1 MKYLLPLLLSVPLL
15 GQVTLSQEE
24 MLGIA
29 NNIKELQ
36 HSDSSKSVQISIYED
51 LVKEMDNQIKSDS
64 LIIVKKDEPVLY
76 GYLRKGGDGSSIIR
90 RLLSFGDSL
99 EPGIG
104 AVGGNV
110 GNEDVIVI
118 VETRKL
124 GPGHWAHLRT
134 VLPEKLFSY

>member
-51 LVKEMDNQIKSDS
+51 LVKEMDNQIKLFQANILNRKWDIKKTNYEEDANFFIVDKNTPNKNIDTVSK
-64 LIIVKKDEPVLY
+64 LIIE
-76 GYLRKGGDGSSIIR
+76 SQNFISI
-90 RLLSFGDSL
+90 S
-99 EPGIG
+99 
-104 AVGGNV
+104 
-110 GNEDVIVI
+110 
-118 VETRKL
+118 
-124 GPGHWAHLRT
+124 
-134 VLPEKLFSY
+134 